1 MATIVKRERKDGFAY
16 LFQVKIKNQMTGEMT
31 AKSKSW
37 TPPKELS
44 IKQAEREASIRA
56 DEFEKEIRATY
67 NKFNPNGALTPDSTF
82 KDCATAFLKRLERQC
97 NLEVPEASFTHLATG
112 ERNLEIAC
120 HHIGHFKLRNITSAI
135 IQNFFD
141 FLDSRK
147 KITRTVRSKP
157 EILKQ
162 ICKDKGEGYKTLT
175 EKHGL
180 NNNTICHVLSG
191 KQNVSYE
198 YAEKVA
204 KVLVVDINL
213 IFDIQETIVPYA
225 NRTNHHVKAYTRA
238 VLSYATRMQLI
249 NRNVARAEYVEYTSV
264 KQKEIQCMDEN
275 QVMRILRT
283 IIDYPDIQHSTA
295 ILMLI
300 FTGLRR
306 GEINAIKWEN
316 VNLENNMITVARS
329 ISYTDKYGYKIK
341 DPKTVKSK
349 RTIEIPDILA
359 TQLARYKEW
368 YFSTKEQMGDA
379 WKQNENY
386 VFVNQDTGTRIHI
399 GAFLHWINKI
409 TKNAGLGHWTVHSM
423 RHTNITMKLRNNVPL
438 LEASADAGHSR
449 PSTTTDRYGHFLKT
463 EKRRAPGVMDN
474 IFMLPL
480 AK

>member
-1 MATIVKRERKDGFAY
+1 MATIVKKQRKNGYAF
-16 LFQVKIKNQMTGEMT
+16 LFQVKVRNPATGQQI
-31 AKSKSW
+31 AKTKSW
-37 TPPKELS
+37 NPPKEYS
-44 IKQAEREASIRA
+44 AKQAEREATIRA
-56 DEFEKEIRATY
+56 DEFEREIRATY

-112 ERNLEIAC
+112 ERNLEYAC
-120 HHIGHFKLRNITSAI
+120 KYLGHFKLRSLTSAI

-141 FLDSRK
+141 FLDGRK
-147 KITRTVRSKP
+147 RTIRTVRSKP
-157 EILKQ
+157 EVLRQ
-162 ICKDKGEGYKTLT
+162 VCKEKGESYKTFVYT
-175 EKHGL
+175 HGL
-180 NNNTICHVLSG
+180 NSNTICYVLNA
-191 KQNVSYE
+191 KRNVDLS

-204 KVLVVDINL
+204 KILGVDINL
-213 IFDIQETIVPYA
+213 IFDIQVTEVPYA
-225 NRTNHHVKAYTRA
+225 NRTNHHIKAYTRA

-249 NRNVARAEYVEYTSV
+249 DRNYARAEYVEYTSV

-283 IIDYPDIQHSTA
+283 LIDYTEIHHSTA
-295 ILMLI
+295 MLTLI

-306 GEINAIKWEN
+306 GEVNALKWEN
-316 VNLENNMITVARS
+316 ISLDDNMITVARS
-329 ISYTDKYGYKIK
+329 ISYTNEYGYKIK
-341 DPKTVKSK
+341 DPKTAKSK

-359 TQLARYKEW
+359 QQLRRYKEW
-368 YFSTKEQMGDA
+368 YFDTKEQMGDA
-379 WKQNENY
+379 WAGNKNY
-386 VFVNQDTGTRIHI
+386 VFVNIDTGTRIHI

-409 TKNAGLGHWTVHSM
+409 TKTAGLGHWTVHSL

-463 EKRRAPGVMDN
+463 EKRKAPGVMDN